1 MVESSR
7 GNRAPALIA
16 AAEKLFVKKGYVGT
30 TMEQVS
36 RRCGFSKRTVYLY
49 FKNKDELFL
58 SVVGQ
63 ALAELRVRLEAIAVD
78 ELGFEAAI
86 GAITEV
92 YIHFATESPAHF
104 RLVFQESSKEMLAN
118 VSEAVREQVAANERA
133 CLAVPAR
140 VVERGVAL
148 GIVPPVDPV
157 EAALVFWGSVTGII
171 LLSLGGSQTVLPDN
185 RIDIIRRAVWV
196 LYYGY
201 RSLPEQLWQAGG
213 AVDPGLAPPD
223 LTTQGGSS

>member
-1 MVESSR
+1 MKVESSR
-7 GNRAPALIA
+7 GNRAPALTA
-16 AAEKLFVKKGYVGT
+16 AAEELFLRKGYGGT

-58 SVVGQ
+58 SVVGR
-63 ALAELRVRLEAIAVD
+63 ALAELRVGLEAIAVE
-78 ELGFEAAI
+78 ELGFEEAI

-92 YIHFATESPAHF
+92 YIRFAIESPAYF
-104 RLVFQESSKEMLAN
+104 RLVFQEANKEMLAN
-118 VSEAVREQVAANERA
+118 VSEPVREQLGAHERA

-140 VVERGVAL
+140 VVARGVAM
-148 GIVPPVDPV
+148 GIVPPIDPQ
-157 EAALVFWGSVTGII
+157 EAAVVFWGSVTGII

-201 RSLPEQLWQAGG
+201 RSLPEQLWPAGD
-213 AVDPGLAPPD
+213 VTPPGLAPPG
-223 LTTQGGSS
+223 LTT